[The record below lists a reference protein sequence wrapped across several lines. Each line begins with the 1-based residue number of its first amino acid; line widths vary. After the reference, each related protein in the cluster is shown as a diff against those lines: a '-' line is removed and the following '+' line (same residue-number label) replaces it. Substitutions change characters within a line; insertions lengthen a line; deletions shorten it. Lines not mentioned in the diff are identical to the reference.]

1 MGSCFFIGHH
11 DAGKELLPL
20 LAEVVERHITEYGVT
35 DFLWGITATLTAWRP
50 MRSKKQKSVIRRY
63 TLFWCCHTIRRFV
76 PLKTGRF

>member
-35 DFLWGITATLTAWRP
+35 DF
-50 MRSKKQKSVIRRY
+50 
-63 TLFWCCHTIRRFV
+63 FV
-76 PLKTGRF
+76 GHYGQL